1 MTFFSHRPYFFR
13 SCLSLLCQ
21 MWYMTRKTSISEEN
35 SLMTPFF
42 FSSYSF
48 AHPTTLLLEILG
60 VGCMG
65 RPPSS
70 IFCCWEDRPPSPS
83 ISLLSCYQV
92 RSIYFRS
99 QRHPFLAA
107 SVNHYSVQPGR
118 AQGVAQETRC
128 GRSNFLLRWLPGNVK
143 DEPAALSLRRLI
155 KRLIRSCFALRC
167 VARSKERKPSN
178 EFLTK
183 RIYGHIIIYEIAVSQ
198 TFTKTACY
206 KDGFLWLCCMC
217 ALAGFCT
224 AR

>member
-1 MTFFSHRPYFFR
+1 
-13 SCLSLLCQ
+13 
-21 MWYMTRKTSISEEN
+21 MTRKTSISEEN

-65 RPPSS
+65 RPLLNFLLLGGPS
-70 IFCCWEDRPPSPS
+70 PSPS

-198 TFTKTACY
+198 TFTKTAIRTY
-206 KDGFLWLCCMC
+206 FYDY
-217 ALAGFCT
+217 A
-224 AR
+224 ARVRLLGSVQRGKEYLVATTFTRIERLFSLFGAFTY